1 MAKQFAEQGGAATMN
16 PGAIFR
22 WLSSKV
28 IKRLMSPERLVKQRS
43 KTEKLRRRLG
53 DKHIVE
59 YFHQIDDGYSYL
71 AAQALK
77 RFSERYDI
85 ELRCHLVSGPQGK
98 NSAEPDLLLALSR
111 YDSSHLAAHYGLEF
125 PAHGAAPE
133 AVLVELGSMILAAQ
147 DSQGFID
154 CAAEVGAA
162 LWAGDRPKLKALAKQ
177 YGCVLS
183 GEIAAHIASGNAR
196 RAVLRHY
203 SGAMFYYGHEWY
215 WGIDRLH
222 YLEKRLAEL
231 EADLQPQ
238 QAPIMPRPEIE
249 LGDLRD
255 DGRLTLEFY
264 PSLRSPYTA
273 AIFDRVVTL
282 AQDTGVNLVVRP
294 VLPMVMR
301 GVPATREKGLYIFSD
316 ASREARESGIPF
328 GNFYDPVGEP
338 VRRCYSL
345 YSWACEQ
352 GKGTALLSS
361 FLRAAFA
368 LGINTNNDRGL
379 RKVVEQA
386 GLDWAQAKI
395 IVGQDGWQDL
405 LETNRLAMYE
415 AGLWGVPSFR
425 LLDQTG
431 KPLVSLWGQDRLWLF
446 AREIKHQ
453 LARRKSRKSI

>member
-1 MAKQFAEQGGAATMN
+1 
-16 PGAIFR
+16 
-22 WLSSKV
+22 
-28 IKRLMSPERLVKQRS
+28 
-43 KTEKLRRRLG
+43 
-53 DKHIVE
+53 
-59 YFHQIDDGYSYL
+59 
-71 AAQALK
+71 
-77 RFSERYDI
+77 
-85 ELRCHLVSGPQGK
+85 
-98 NSAEPDLLLALSR
+98 
-111 YDSSHLAAHYGLEF
+111 
-125 PAHGAAPE
+125 
-133 AVLVELGSMILAAQ
+133 
-147 DSQGFID
+147 
-154 CAAEVGAA
+154 
-162 LWAGDRPKLKALAKQ
+162 
-177 YGCVLS
+177 
-183 GEIAAHIASGNAR
+183 
-196 RAVLRHY
+196 
-203 SGAMFYYGHEWY
+203 
-215 WGIDRLH
+215 
-222 YLEKRLAEL
+222 
-231 EADLQPQ
+231 
-238 QAPIMPRPEIE
+238 
-249 LGDLRD
+249 

-282 AQDTGVNLVVRP
+282 AQDTGVNFVVRP

-405 LETNRLAMYE
+405 LEANRLAMYE

-453 LARRKSRKSI
+453 LARRKSRKSV